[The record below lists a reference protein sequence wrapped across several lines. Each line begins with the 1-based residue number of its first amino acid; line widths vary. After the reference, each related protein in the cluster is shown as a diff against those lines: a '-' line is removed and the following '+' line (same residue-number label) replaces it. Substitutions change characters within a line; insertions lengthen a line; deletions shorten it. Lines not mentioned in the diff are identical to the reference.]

1 MLDSGVDNK
10 PSIRLQQIYHLK
22 ELVQNLEKIA
32 IASED
37 EDHVAGEILAQHKNI
52 SNYLDE
58 MKQSAEARGRE
69 IGHDLLTFLTRIS
82 PDTFIGDYWNY
93 FLDELKVL
101 EGTSEVFRQKC
112 LFLAQ
117 PEGDSTIMHI
127 VCSKNPPVYV
137 VKALLEIIPFASET
151 DTKQYNHL
159 AINKDR
165 YYPIHKLMQHGGSLE
180 VVKLLV
186 NADIEKVTLSM
197 MKKGDYLPNTT
208 HSVYHILI
216 ANREVHEP
224 QVFSKI
230 LRYLCCMCIGMAEPA
245 LLYQA
250 TSYNTMMTPVLL
262 LVKRL
267 INREGLNGQAI
278 MRNSDYIFLLKA
290 TCYSHKSKPYSK
302 SDLIKERVQ
311 HQIFQEI
318 EDISLSEAFLICAP
332 CFSKNIAEK
341 VLNDLLSKDCQ
352 FLFEK
357 DSFGQYPVHRMIN
370 DNQKWPC
377 YVVATVY
384 IDRANDFDRDT
395 ILEMLLQYAP
405 RSAQLRNDEGRLPLH
420 IVSDAQGIRLTDE
433 NRLNL
438 LRIVWNAYPDA
449 AEKLDF
455 KSGLPPFALAV
466 RGEDEDTIKEYT
478 KYNPDLVKS
487 DERFRRLKHLGI
499 IDVCR
504 TTSLSSS
511 FFLLKQHPDIILSDS
526 SVKSRKSFHEV

>member
-1 MLDSGVDNK
+1 MSDQDGDNK
-10 PSIRLQQIYHLK
+10 TSIRLQQIHHLK
-22 ELVQNLEKIA
+22 ELVLNLEKIA
-32 IASED
+32 IASEN

-52 SNYLDE
+52 SNYLDK
-58 MKQSAEARGRE
+58 MKQSAESRGRE
-69 IGHDLLTFLTRIS
+69 IGHDLLSFLTS
-82 PDTFIGDYWNY
+82 PDITVEDHWDYFW
-93 FLDELKVL
+93 DKLKVL
-101 EGTSEVFRQKC
+101 EGTSESFRRCC
-112 LFLAQ
+112 LFHTQ
-117 PEGDSTIMHI
+117 SEDDSTIMHI
-127 VCSKNPPVYV
+127 ICSKNPPVYV
-137 VKALLEIIPFASET
+137 VKALLEIIPYASET

-159 AINKDR
+159 AINKER
-165 YYPIHKLMQHGGSLE
+165 HYPLHKLMQHGGSIE

-186 NADIEKVTLSM
+186 NADSEKKTLSM
-197 MKKGDYLPNTT
+197 IKKGDYLPNTI

-216 ANREVHEP
+216 ANREVYEP
-224 QVFSKI
+224 EVFSEI

-245 LLYQA
+245 LLYQG
-250 TSYNTMMTPVLL
+250 TSYNTMTPVLL
-262 LVKRL
+262 LVKKL

-278 MRNSDYIFLLKA
+278 MRNSDYVFLLKA

-318 EDISLSEAFLICAP
+318 EDISLTEAFVICAP
-332 CFSKNIAEK
+332 CFSKNIAAK

-357 DSFGQYPVHRMIN
+357 DSYGQYPVHRMIN
-370 DNQKWPC
+370 DNRKWPC
-377 YVVATVY
+377 YVVSTVY
-384 IDRANDFDRDT
+384 HDRANDFDRDT
-395 ILEMLLQYAP
+395 TLEMVLQYAP

-449 AEKLDF
+449 AEKLDG

-478 KYNPDLVKS
+478 KYNPDLVKI
-487 DERFRRLKHLGI
+487 DEMDRRLKRLGVK
-499 IDVCR
+499 DVCY
-504 TTSLSSS
+504 TISLSSS
-511 FFLLKQHPDIILSDS
+511 FFLLRQQPDIISNLSL
-526 SVKSRKSFHEV
+526 